1 MNQVFTFNE
10 ALEASKFY
18 FDGDELAAKVWV
30 NKYALKDSK
39 GNIYEKTPAD
49 MHWRLAREI
58 ARIEKKYPNPMSE
71 EELFELFDHFK
82 YIVPQGGPMAGIG
95 NPYQISS
102 LSNCFVCQLEE
113 SNADS
118 YGSIMKVDEE
128 LIQLE
133 KRRGGVG
140 HDLSH
145 LRPAMAPVS
154 NAAMSSSGVSSF
166 MERYSNST
174 REVSQN
180 SRRGA
185 LMLSL
190 SVNHPDA
197 DKFIDAK
204 MEEGKVTGANI
215 SVKIDD
221 QFMEAVLEDEVYIQ
235 NFPIYSPTPSVTK
248 EIKAKELWDKIIHN
262 AWKSAEPGILFWDT
276 IIRESVPDCYTDLGF
291 KTVSTNPC
299 VTGDTTL
306 LTRDGFKTIVSLIGQ
321 EIDIWNGYEW
331 SKVTPFKTSD
341 NAKVYKVKFSD
352 GSELKCTNYH
362 KFILKGNNR
371 KELQDVRVGDKLQK
385 FNFPVLFTNNKNDNT
400 KGYYTLGFYSGD
412 GSVLERDN
420 GDVRYI
426 IDLYGKKKGLIEH
439 LACHKYGNYLEDQD
453 RQRVIISDLLP
464 EPIDKLYVPNE
475 SVSVNNRLAWLA
487 GIIDSDGT
495 RNDSSGSISI
505 SSNNWDFLLNI
516 KTMLITL
523 GVHSILS
530 ICKEE
535 CDKEIKGSIYHTD
548 TNYRLSI
555 SASNMARLKSLG
567 LITYRVDTF
576 STPNRNASKFITI
589 ENIEYYGEEATYCVT
604 EPKNHSAL
612 FNHVMTGQ
620 CGEIPL
626 CPYDSCRLIALN
638 LYSYVTNPFTDH
650 AGFDIDLLEKH
661 ARLALRIMDDII
673 DLEIEKIDL
682 IIEKVKSDPESE
694 EVKHTELRLWEKIRE
709 KCLMGRRTGVGT
721 TAEGDM
727 LAALGYRYGTEAAI
741 DFSENAHKIIA
752 LNVYKSSVNL
762 ARERGAFP
770 VYDSV
775 LEKDNPFINR
785 LKEADPEFADAL
797 EKYGRRNIACL
808 TIAPTGTVSLM
819 TQTSSGIEPVFLPI
833 YKRRRKVN
841 PNDVECKVSFIDENG
856 DSFEEFLVIHPK
868 FKEWMKI
875 SGLELSQDVTQ
886 EEIDS
891 LVKKS
896 PYYKSTSNDID
907 WLQKVKMQGR
917 IQKWVDHSISVT
929 INLPK
934 DVSEELV
941 NELYI
946 EAWRSG
952 CKGCTVYRDGSR
964 SGVLVSTNTKN
975 EQKKKQENTKRP
987 KKLRADVVRFKH
999 NAQNWIAFVGI
1010 LNNRPY
1016 EIFTG
1021 IADEDNGILLP
1032 KSIKNG
1038 EIEKY
1043 KDESGN
1049 KHYRFSFVNKAGIG
1063 GSIDNLENRF
1073 SPEFWNYAKLISA
1086 TLRYEMPIHKV
1097 VSLIQ
1102 SLEWNNESINNWRNG
1117 VVRALKGYIKDGTK
1131 AKGQKCPNCGQETLI
1146 FQEGCLICT
1155 SCGSSKCG

>member
-1 MNQVFTFNE
+1 MFPQNIISTRSQTILINTYIITKMNQVFTFNE
-10 ALEASKFY
+10 ALEASKIY

-30 NKYALKDSK
+30 NKYALKDSN
-39 GNIYEKTPAD
+39 GNIYEKTPTG

-58 ARIEKKYPNPMSE
+58 ARIEKNYPNPMSE
-71 EELFELFDHFK
+71 EELFELFDRFK
-82 YIVPQGGPMAGIG
+82 YIVPQGGPMTGIG

-190 SVNHPDA
+190 SINHPDA

-221 QFMEAVLEDEVYIQ
+221 NFMNAVLEDEVYIQ
-235 NFPIYSPTPSVTK
+235 NFPIYSPNPSITK
-248 EIKAKELWDKIIHN
+248 EIKAKELWKKIIHN

-276 IIRESVPDCYTDLGF
+276 IIRESVPDCYSEFGF
-291 KTVSTNPC
+291 KTVSTNP
-299 VTGDTTL
+299 
-306 LTRDGFKTIVSLIGQ
+306 
-321 EIDIWNGYEW
+321 
-331 SKVTPFKTSD
+331 
-341 NAKVYKVKFSD
+341 
-352 GSELKCTNYH
+352 
-362 KFILKGNNR
+362 
-371 KELQDVRVGDKLQK
+371 
-385 FNFPVLFTNNKNDNT
+385 
-400 KGYYTLGFYSGD
+400 
-412 GSVLERDN
+412 
-420 GDVRYI
+420 
-426 IDLYGKKKGLIEH
+426 
-439 LACHKYGNYLEDQD
+439 
-453 RQRVIISDLLP
+453 
-464 EPIDKLYVPNE
+464 
-475 SVSVNNRLAWLA
+475 
-487 GIIDSDGT
+487 
-495 RNDSSGSISI
+495 
-505 SSNNWDFLLNI
+505 
-516 KTMLITL
+516 
-523 GVHSILS
+523 
-530 ICKEE
+530 
-535 CDKEIKGSIYHTD
+535 
-548 TNYRLSI
+548 
-555 SASNMARLKSLG
+555 
-567 LITYRVDTF
+567 
-576 STPNRNASKFITI
+576 
-589 ENIEYYGEEATYCVT
+589 
-604 EPKNHSAL
+604 
-612 FNHVMTGQ
+612 

-661 ARLALRIMDDII
+661 TRLALRIMDDII
-673 DLEIEKIDL
+673 DLEIEKIDQ

-709 KCLMGRRTGVGT
+709 KCLMGRRTGVGI

-727 LAALGYRYGTEAAI
+727 LAALGYRYGTEASI
-741 DFSENAHKIIA
+741 DFSENIHKIIA

-762 ARERGAFP
+762 ARERGVFP
-770 VYDSV
+770 VYDSE
-775 LEKDNPFINR
+775 LEKNNPFINR
-785 LKEADPEFADAL
+785 LKEADPEFGEAL

-819 TQTSSGIEPVFLPI
+819 TQTSSGIEPVFLAI
-833 YKRRRKVN
+833 YKRRRKIN
-841 PNDVECKVSFIDENG
+841 PTDTCSKVDFVDENG

-868 FKEWMKI
+868 FKVWMEMNDI
-875 SGLELSQDVTQ
+875 HMESNASQ

-891 LVKKS
+891 LVKLS

-964 SGVLVSTNTKN
+964 SGVLVSTNTKD
-975 EQKKKQENTKRP
+975 EQKKSQENTKRP
-987 KKLRADVVRFKH
+987 KRLKAEVVRFKH
-999 NAQNWIAFVGI
+999 NSQNWIAFVGI

-1043 KDESGN
+1043 KDEDGN

-1102 SLEWNNESINNWRNG
+1102 SLECILLTHE
-1117 VVRALKGYIKDGTK
+1117 
-1131 AKGQKCPNCGQETLI
+1131 
-1146 FQEGCLICT
+1146 
-1155 SCGSSKCG
+1155 

>member
-49 MHWRLAREI
+49 MHWRLTREI
-58 ARIEKKYPNPMSE
+58 ARIEKKYPNPISE

-221 QFMEAVLEDEVYIQ
+221 QFMEAVLEDGVYIQ

-276 IIRESVPDCYTDLGF
+276 IIRESVPDCYSEFGF
-291 KTVSTNPC
+291 KTVSTNP
-299 VTGDTTL
+299 
-306 LTRDGFKTIVSLIGQ
+306 
-321 EIDIWNGYEW
+321 
-331 SKVTPFKTSD
+331 
-341 NAKVYKVKFSD
+341 
-352 GSELKCTNYH
+352 
-362 KFILKGNNR
+362 
-371 KELQDVRVGDKLQK
+371 
-385 FNFPVLFTNNKNDNT
+385 
-400 KGYYTLGFYSGD
+400 
-412 GSVLERDN
+412 
-420 GDVRYI
+420 
-426 IDLYGKKKGLIEH
+426 
-439 LACHKYGNYLEDQD
+439 
-453 RQRVIISDLLP
+453 
-464 EPIDKLYVPNE
+464 
-475 SVSVNNRLAWLA
+475 
-487 GIIDSDGT
+487 
-495 RNDSSGSISI
+495 
-505 SSNNWDFLLNI
+505 
-516 KTMLITL
+516 
-523 GVHSILS
+523 
-530 ICKEE
+530 
-535 CDKEIKGSIYHTD
+535 
-548 TNYRLSI
+548 
-555 SASNMARLKSLG
+555 
-567 LITYRVDTF
+567 
-576 STPNRNASKFITI
+576 
-589 ENIEYYGEEATYCVT
+589 
-604 EPKNHSAL
+604 
-612 FNHVMTGQ
+612 

-709 KCLMGRRTGVGT
+709 KCLMGRRTGVGI

>member
-10 ALEASKFY
+10 ALEASKIY

-30 NKYALKDSK
+30 NKYALKDSN
-39 GNIYEKTPAD
+39 GNIYEKTPTD

-58 ARIEKKYPNPMSE
+58 ARIEKNYPNPMSE
-71 EELFELFDHFK
+71 EELFELFDRFK
-82 YIVPQGGPMAGIG
+82 YIVPQGGPMTGIG

-190 SVNHPDA
+190 SINHPDA

-221 QFMEAVLEDEVYIQ
+221 NFMNAVLEDEVYIQ
-235 NFPIYSPTPSVTK
+235 NFPIYSPNPSITK
-248 EIKAKELWDKIIHN
+248 EIKAKELWKKIIHN

-276 IIRESVPDCYTDLGF
+276 IIRESVPDCYSEFGF
-291 KTVSTNPC
+291 KTVSTNP
-299 VTGDTTL
+299 
-306 LTRDGFKTIVSLIGQ
+306 
-321 EIDIWNGYEW
+321 
-331 SKVTPFKTSD
+331 
-341 NAKVYKVKFSD
+341 
-352 GSELKCTNYH
+352 
-362 KFILKGNNR
+362 
-371 KELQDVRVGDKLQK
+371 
-385 FNFPVLFTNNKNDNT
+385 
-400 KGYYTLGFYSGD
+400 
-412 GSVLERDN
+412 
-420 GDVRYI
+420 
-426 IDLYGKKKGLIEH
+426 
-439 LACHKYGNYLEDQD
+439 
-453 RQRVIISDLLP
+453 
-464 EPIDKLYVPNE
+464 
-475 SVSVNNRLAWLA
+475 
-487 GIIDSDGT
+487 
-495 RNDSSGSISI
+495 
-505 SSNNWDFLLNI
+505 
-516 KTMLITL
+516 
-523 GVHSILS
+523 
-530 ICKEE
+530 
-535 CDKEIKGSIYHTD
+535 
-548 TNYRLSI
+548 
-555 SASNMARLKSLG
+555 
-567 LITYRVDTF
+567 
-576 STPNRNASKFITI
+576 
-589 ENIEYYGEEATYCVT
+589 
-604 EPKNHSAL
+604 
-612 FNHVMTGQ
+612 

-661 ARLALRIMDDII
+661 TRLALRIMDDII
-673 DLEIEKIDL
+673 DLEIEKIDQ

-709 KCLMGRRTGVGT
+709 KCLMGRRTGVGI

-727 LAALGYRYGTEAAI
+727 LAALGYRYGTEASI
-741 DFSENAHKIIA
+741 DFSENIHKIIA

-762 ARERGAFP
+762 ARERGVFP
-770 VYDSV
+770 VYDSE
-775 LEKDNPFINR
+775 LEKNNPFINR
-785 LKEADPEFADAL
+785 LKEADPEFGEAL

-819 TQTSSGIEPVFLPI
+819 TQTSSGIEPVFLAI
-833 YKRRRKVN
+833 YKRRRKIN
-841 PNDVECKVSFIDENG
+841 PTDTCSKVDFVDENG

-868 FKEWMKI
+868 FKVWMEMNDI
-875 SGLELSQDVTQ
+875 HMESNASQ

-891 LVKKS
+891 LVKLS

-964 SGVLVSTNTKN
+964 SGVLVSTNTKD
-975 EQKKKQENTKRP
+975 EQKKSQENTKRP
-987 KKLRADVVRFKH
+987 KRLKAEVVRFKH
-999 NAQNWIAFVGI
+999 NSQNWIAFVGI

-1043 KDESGN
+1043 KDEDGN

-1102 SLEWNNESINNWRNG
+1102 SLEWNSESINNWRNG
-1117 VVRALKGYIKDGTK
+1117 VIRALKGYIQDGTK
-1131 AKGQKCPNCGQETLI
+1131 AK
-1146 FQEGCLICT
+1146 
-1155 SCGSSKCG
+1155 

>member
-1 MNQVFTFNE
+1 MFPQNIISTRSQTILINTYIITKMNQVFTFNE
-10 ALEASKFY
+10 ALEASKIY

-30 NKYALKDSK
+30 NKYALKDSN
-39 GNIYEKTPAD
+39 GNIYEKTPTD

-58 ARIEKKYPNPMSE
+58 ARIEKNYPNPMSE
-71 EELFELFDHFK
+71 EELFELFDRFK
-82 YIVPQGGPMAGIG
+82 YIVPQGGPMTGIG

-190 SVNHPDA
+190 SINHPDA

-221 QFMEAVLEDEVYIQ
+221 NFMNAVLEDEVYIQ
-235 NFPIYSPTPSVTK
+235 NFPIYSPNPSITK
-248 EIKAKELWDKIIHN
+248 EIKAKELWKKIIHN

-276 IIRESVPDCYTDLGF
+276 IIRESVPDCYSEFGF
-291 KTVSTNPC
+291 KTVSTNP
-299 VTGDTTL
+299 
-306 LTRDGFKTIVSLIGQ
+306 
-321 EIDIWNGYEW
+321 
-331 SKVTPFKTSD
+331 
-341 NAKVYKVKFSD
+341 
-352 GSELKCTNYH
+352 
-362 KFILKGNNR
+362 
-371 KELQDVRVGDKLQK
+371 
-385 FNFPVLFTNNKNDNT
+385 
-400 KGYYTLGFYSGD
+400 
-412 GSVLERDN
+412 
-420 GDVRYI
+420 
-426 IDLYGKKKGLIEH
+426 
-439 LACHKYGNYLEDQD
+439 
-453 RQRVIISDLLP
+453 
-464 EPIDKLYVPNE
+464 
-475 SVSVNNRLAWLA
+475 
-487 GIIDSDGT
+487 
-495 RNDSSGSISI
+495 
-505 SSNNWDFLLNI
+505 
-516 KTMLITL
+516 
-523 GVHSILS
+523 
-530 ICKEE
+530 
-535 CDKEIKGSIYHTD
+535 
-548 TNYRLSI
+548 
-555 SASNMARLKSLG
+555 
-567 LITYRVDTF
+567 
-576 STPNRNASKFITI
+576 
-589 ENIEYYGEEATYCVT
+589 
-604 EPKNHSAL
+604 
-612 FNHVMTGQ
+612 

-661 ARLALRIMDDII
+661 TRLALRIMDDII
-673 DLEIEKIDL
+673 DLEIEKIDQ

-709 KCLMGRRTGVGT
+709 KCLMGRRTGVGI

-727 LAALGYRYGTEAAI
+727 LAALGYRYGTEASI
-741 DFSENAHKIIA
+741 DFSENIHKIIA

-762 ARERGAFP
+762 ARERGVFP
-770 VYDSV
+770 VYDSE
-775 LEKDNPFINR
+775 LEKNNPFINR
-785 LKEADPEFADAL
+785 LKEADPEFGEAL

-819 TQTSSGIEPVFLPI
+819 TQTSSGIEPVFLAI
-833 YKRRRKVN
+833 YKRRRKIN
-841 PNDVECKVSFIDENG
+841 PTDTCSKVDFVDENG

-868 FKEWMKI
+868 FKVWMEMNDI
-875 SGLELSQDVTQ
+875 HMESNASQ

-891 LVKKS
+891 LVKLS

-964 SGVLVSTNTKN
+964 SGVLVSTNTKD
-975 EQKKKQENTKRP
+975 EQKKSQENTKRP
-987 KKLRADVVRFKH
+987 KRLKAEVVRF
-999 NAQNWIAFVGI
+999 
-1010 LNNRPY
+1010 
-1016 EIFTG
+1016 
-1021 IADEDNGILLP
+1021 
-1032 KSIKNG
+1032 
-1038 EIEKY
+1038 
-1043 KDESGN
+1043 
-1049 KHYRFSFVNKAGIG
+1049 
-1063 GSIDNLENRF
+1063 
-1073 SPEFWNYAKLISA
+1073 
-1086 TLRYEMPIHKV
+1086 
-1097 VSLIQ
+1097 
-1102 SLEWNNESINNWRNG
+1102 
-1117 VVRALKGYIKDGTK
+1117 
-1131 AKGQKCPNCGQETLI
+1131 
-1146 FQEGCLICT
+1146 
-1155 SCGSSKCG
+1155 

>member
-58 ARIEKKYPNPMSE
+58 ARIEKKYPNPISE

-102 LSNCFVCQLEE
+102 LSNCFSYDTEIITNNGIKKIGDCVGTKQVLYSKNGTWVKSSINSYGKQKLYKMTLKRGKSEKIIYTTANHRWFVKNKGENIKECITLDLKAGDILANNYNKTFKSFKPSPIGILHGFYHGDGNKYSAERFAKSMYICKGKEDLLKYTTSFEHTYSETQGYRITGLPNYFKEYPSLKENVSYLYGWLAGYVASDGNVSQNSVTISSTHLEDMLYVRDLCAVLGIGYFGIKTQERVSNLTGKNGILYHIRIMRCHLSDEFFIREFHKANLRE
-113 SNADS
+113 SAGQIHKWHVISVEETDRVEEVYCADVPEYHCFTLADGILTGNCFVIGQEGQPDS
-118 YGSIMKVDEE
+118 YGGIMKTDEE
-128 LIQLE
+128 QVQLM

-145 LRPAMAPVS
+145 LRPSKSSVS
-154 NAAMSSSGVSSF
+154 NAALTSTGVTSF
-166 MERYSNST
+166 MERYSNTT
-174 REVSQN
+174 REVGQDG
-180 SRRGA
+180 RRGA

-276 IIRESVPDCYTDLGF
+276 IIRESVPDCYSEFGF
-291 KTVSTNPC
+291 KTVSTNP
-299 VTGDTTL
+299 
-306 LTRDGFKTIVSLIGQ
+306 
-321 EIDIWNGYEW
+321 
-331 SKVTPFKTSD
+331 
-341 NAKVYKVKFSD
+341 
-352 GSELKCTNYH
+352 
-362 KFILKGNNR
+362 
-371 KELQDVRVGDKLQK
+371 
-385 FNFPVLFTNNKNDNT
+385 
-400 KGYYTLGFYSGD
+400 
-412 GSVLERDN
+412 
-420 GDVRYI
+420 
-426 IDLYGKKKGLIEH
+426 
-439 LACHKYGNYLEDQD
+439 
-453 RQRVIISDLLP
+453 
-464 EPIDKLYVPNE
+464 
-475 SVSVNNRLAWLA
+475 
-487 GIIDSDGT
+487 
-495 RNDSSGSISI
+495 
-505 SSNNWDFLLNI
+505 
-516 KTMLITL
+516 
-523 GVHSILS
+523 
-530 ICKEE
+530 
-535 CDKEIKGSIYHTD
+535 
-548 TNYRLSI
+548 
-555 SASNMARLKSLG
+555 
-567 LITYRVDTF
+567 
-576 STPNRNASKFITI
+576 
-589 ENIEYYGEEATYCVT
+589 
-604 EPKNHSAL
+604 
-612 FNHVMTGQ
+612 

-1117 VVRALKGYIKDGTK
+1117 VVRALKRYIKDGTK